1 MADYR
6 HGAVDSAVT
15 SGHWRSYCDRSAAAA
30 NDAVL
35 VPQVQEGGLSIMAT
49 MVKSVVSGYPGGSFH
64 RGLLGS

>member
-1 MADYR
+1 
-6 HGAVDSAVT
+6 
-15 SGHWRSYCDRSAAAA
+15 
-30 NDAVL
+30 VL